1 MYCPTTRVLTVLEM
15 LQSHPRLTG
24 AEIARRL
31 QVDVRTARRYIAML
45 EELGIPVTADRG
57 PHGGYRLM
65 PGFKLPPL
73 MLTEDEALALTL
85 GLRAA
90 RRLGLAAHTP
100 AVEGALAK
108 VERVLPEQVRARVR
122 TVEETL
128 VWDAGE
134 HSASSPDN
142 NVIFTLSAAARARQ
156 RVTLYYR
163 RSDGEENARPF
174 DPYGLACRRTR
185 WYAIGHCH
193 LRGALRLFRL
203 DRIQSLEALDETFER
218 PVNFDV
224 LGSVLTALGSV
235 PRSLPLEV
243 LLETTMEEA
252 RWHIS
257 AETAALEE
265 REGGGVL
272 LRGFTD
278 SVDWMARRLAGLGC
292 SLEVRQPPETA
303 RGPAPPSRADF
314 GLGRS
319 TPLKHVP
326 EGLQGAA
333 LIGRRAA
340 AAGGAGGAG

>member
-31 QVDVRTARRYIAML
+31 EVDVRTARRYIAML

-90 RRLGLAAHTP
+90 RRLGLAVQTP

-122 TVEETL
+122 AVEETL

-134 HSASSPDN
+134 RLDGRPGSDI
-142 NVIFTLSAAARARQ
+142 IFTLSTAVRERR
-156 RVTLYYR
+156 RVTLQYR
-163 RSDGEENARPF
+163 RSDGDEKARTF
-174 DPYGLACRRTR
+174 DPYGLACRRGR
-185 WYAIGHCH
+185 WYATGHCH

-203 DRIQSLEALDETFER
+203 DRIQSMETLDETFER
-218 PVNFDV
+218 PAGFDV
-224 LGSVLTALGSV
+224 LAAVLTALGSV
-235 PRSLPLEV
+235 PRDLPLEV
-243 LLETTMEEA
+243 LLDTTMAEA

-257 AETAALEE
+257 AETATLEE
-265 REGGGVL
+265 SEGGGVI

-278 SVDWMARRLAGLGC
+278 SADWMARRLSGLGC
-292 SLEVRQPPETA
+292 ALEVRQPPELREALRRHAA
-303 RGPAPPSRADF
+303 RLAAWAD
-314 GLGRS
+314 
-319 TPLKHVP
+319 
-326 EGLQGAA
+326 QGC
-333 LIGRRAA
+333 
-340 AAGGAGGAG
+340 